1 MRLESTARGV
11 GGGVG
16 RGVGLH
22 FEGFAAFMRTMWFTW
37 QSIRSLS
44 TVVTQGRSP
53 RSQFI
58 MRGVVA
64 VTHSNAAIIGW

>member
-44 TVVTQGRSP
+44 TVVTQGRRDLNS
-53 RSQFI
+53 
-58 MRGVVA
+58 
-64 VTHSNAAIIGW
+64 